1 MKEIDIVSVLFVFVA
16 GLIAYIF
23 GLYVP
28 VLEIDSA
35 QYASISREMLAS
47 GNYLQVQ
54 HRFTDYLDKPPLLF
68 GLSAFSMKVFG
79 VNSFAFKLPSF
90 LFSILGFYS
99 TYKLATILYNRTV
112 GIISSLILFTTLSIF
127 LFNQDVRTDT
137 ILTGAVIFSIW
148 QLTLFIREQKLMNLI
163 LGFIGIAAAMLSK
176 GPIGL
181 MVPVLAIG
189 VDLIIK
195 KKWKDIFNYKWIFGL
210 VILAILLFPMSWGLY
225 QQFGWTGVKFFYWTQ
240 SFGRITG
247 ENVWKNDTGY
257 FFFVHTYLWAF
268 LPWSFAG
275 IIALYER
282 IKILIK
288 SKFKMQLHEEIITLA
303 GFILPFIALSFSK
316 YKLPHYIFVVFP
328 LLSILTAK
336 YLENVL
342 INYKPKNF
350 KFLITTNY
358 ISQVIIWAILLVSLI
373 WFFPADNI
381 IIYLIAILLLLIV
394 FFLHSRKSQLFNKL
408 IISLAVSSIA
418 LNLILNIHLFPNLL
432 SYQSGVNVAR
442 IFNENKNKDDKI
454 IALNL
459 HSHSLDYYSEQIVP
473 NISDIDSLFEILP
486 NYQWL
491 WVPAKDLK
499 GVKSL
504 LKNKYQIYEINN
516 FQVSRLNLKFLNP
529 KTRDKQLE
537 RRYLIRIEK

>member
-1 MKEIDIVSVLFVFVA
+1 
-16 GLIAYIF
+16 
-23 GLYVP
+23 
-28 VLEIDSA
+28 
-35 QYASISREMLAS
+35 
-47 GNYLQVQ
+47 
-54 HRFTDYLDKPPLLF
+54 
-68 GLSAFSMKVFG
+68 
-79 VNSFAFKLPSF
+79 
-90 LFSILGFYS
+90 
-99 TYKLATILYNRTV
+99 
-112 GIISSLILFTTLSIF
+112 
-127 LFNQDVRTDT
+127 
-137 ILTGAVIFSIW
+137 
-148 QLTLFIREQKLMNLI
+148 
-163 LGFIGIAAAMLSK
+163 
-176 GPIGL
+176 

-189 VDLIIK
+189 ADLIIK
-195 KKWKDIFNYKWIFGL
+195 KKWKEIFNYKWIFGL
-210 VILAILLFPMSWGLY
+210 VILAILLFLMSWGLY

-240 SFGRITG
+240 SFGRLTG

-257 FFFVHTYLWAF
+257 FFFVRTYLWAF
-268 LPWSFAG
+268 LPWGFAG
-275 IIALYER
+275 LIALYER

-342 INYKPKNF
+342 INYKAKNF

-358 ISQVIIWAILLVSLI
+358 ISHVILWAILLVSLI

-432 SYQSGVNVAR
+432 EYQSGVKVAE
-442 IFNENKNKDDKI
+442 ITNKYECTDI
-454 IALNL
+454 ISYKL
-459 HSHSLDYYSEQIVP
+459 HSHSLDFYSNAV
-473 NISDIDSLFEILP
+473 NINIANQDDFKRIAPFIFSGMFHNFEWVWVSEKKFQDIAQYIP
-486 NYQWL
+486 Y
-491 WVPAKDLK
+491 
-499 GVKSL
+499 
-504 LKNKYQIYEINN
+504 KYKIYKIDN

-529 KTRDKQLE
+529 STRDKQLE
-537 RRYLIRIEK
+537 RRYLLRIDK